1 MYQFCMSEIQAFGL
15 YLWEQERSLGTV
27 ERYLRYLE
35 QFISGLQKKHK
46 HSHCL
51 QRLFDALP
59 LSRRCKY
66 NSCCAH

>member
-35 QFISGLQKKHK
+35 QFISGLQKKT
-46 HSHCL
+46 
-51 QRLFDALP
+51 
-59 LSRRCKY
+59 
-66 NSCCAH
+66 